1 MTEPNAAGSLT
12 LTSGYCQVLF
22 FFPLDVT
29 LQVKT
34 LPTLLLSHTANYQQG
49 WAWPA

>member
-1 MTEPNAAGSLT
+1 MTKPNTAGNLA

-22 FFPLDVT
+22 FFPPDVT

-49 WAWPA
+49 